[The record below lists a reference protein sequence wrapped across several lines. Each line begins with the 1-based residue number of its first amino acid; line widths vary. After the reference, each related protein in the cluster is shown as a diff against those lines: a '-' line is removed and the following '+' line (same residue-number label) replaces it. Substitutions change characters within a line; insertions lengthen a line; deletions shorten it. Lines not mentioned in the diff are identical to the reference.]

1 MMALLANAGTAMMWM
16 PLLHLSIGNIV
27 IAVVE
32 ALLVWAVL
40 RQCLIRCFWIML
52 VANYASAALGFFL
65 RGRFNDLIAP
75 VFGEPD
81 IFNANARLAAFAAA
95 AFVLTLLVE
104 APFTLWLAKRAGRRV
119 WWGFAAL
126 LIANAVSY
134 TGLAVLYSRAS
145 AQTLLVTLTP
155 VRTGQYVQ
163 GDDAYEIWYLDAQ
176 THRVHAVGLDGVHRQ
191 QITQK
196 AHPDA
201 TYLAV
206 LADEDSVIASSVKNY
221 STERVVALPESSVA
235 TADEGRVPGWHGD
248 IDARR
253 FPGLAE
259 SVKVWVGEWAGRT
272 TYLWDEGPPR
282 RELLELAHENAL
294 ESWRIAYAT
303 VLPDTRL
310 VFQLGR
316 DQICVAAPDQKTV
329 ALIARGS
336 GPIVIRKSKAE

>member
-1 MMALLANAGTAMMWM
+1 MALLANAGTAMMWM

-40 RQCLIRCFWIML
+40 RQSLPRCFWIML
-52 VANYASAALGFFL
+52 AANYTSAGLGLIL
-65 RGRFNDLIAP
+65 RGRFNDLVAP
-75 VFGEPD
+75 LFGEPD
-81 IFNANARLAAFAAA
+81 IFNASARLMAFAAA

-104 APFTLWLAKRAGRRV
+104 APFTLWLTKRAGLRV
-119 WWGFAAL
+119 WWGVAAL

-155 VRTGQYVQ
+155 VRTGPHVP

-176 THRVHAVGLDGVHRQ
+176 TDRVHAVGLDGSHRR
-191 QITQK
+191 QISQTTY
-196 AHPDA
+196 PDA

-206 LADEDSVIASSVKNY
+206 LADEDSVLASSVKNY
-221 STERVVALPESSVA
+221 STERVAALPKGSVA
-235 TADEGRVPGWHGD
+235 TADEGRVPAWYGD

-253 FPGLAE
+253 FPGLTE
-259 SVKVWVGEWAGRT
+259 SVKAWVGEWAGRT

-294 ESWRIAYAT
+294 ESWRIAYVT

-316 DQICVAAPDQKTV
+316 DQICVADPDQKTL
-329 ALIARGS
+329 ALIARGR
-336 GPIVIRKSKAE
+336 GPIVIRESKAE